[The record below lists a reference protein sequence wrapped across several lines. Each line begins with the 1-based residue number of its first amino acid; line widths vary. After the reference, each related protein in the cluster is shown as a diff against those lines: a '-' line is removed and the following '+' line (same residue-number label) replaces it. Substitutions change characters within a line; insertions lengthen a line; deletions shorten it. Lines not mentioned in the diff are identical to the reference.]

1 MKIETKFGYFS
12 TAYTLLDNKV
22 YSFQVEKIDIYV
34 YPKLDGDKFSQLIF
48 DVNYYDYKCKHVFNE
63 RDCFATKEELLASL

>member
-12 TAYTLLDNKV
+12 TAYTMLDNKV
-22 YSFQVEKIDIYV
+22 YSFQVERINIDIY
-34 YPKLDGDKFSQLIF
+34 PKSAGDKFSHLIF
-48 DVNYYDYKCKHVFNE
+48 NVNYFDYQCKHVFDE